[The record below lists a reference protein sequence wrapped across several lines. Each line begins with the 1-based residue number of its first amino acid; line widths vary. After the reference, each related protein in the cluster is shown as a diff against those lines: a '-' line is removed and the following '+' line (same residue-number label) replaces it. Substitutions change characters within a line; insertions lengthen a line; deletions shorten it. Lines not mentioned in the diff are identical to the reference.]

1 MQRLFQPSIGAGMMN
16 VEWIV
21 VSTIAALI
29 LGTGAV
35 SAQTYPIK
43 PIRIVVGF
51 APGGPADVMARLL
64 APKMT
69 AALGQSVV
77 VDNRPGAGG
86 TIAARAVSEA
96 EADGHTLLLGNTSTL
111 VISPLIYRNIGYDP
125 LRGFSPIA
133 RIGVTFNLM
142 IATPSFNVRTVQDI
156 IVYAKANPG
165 KLNYASAGVGT
176 PPHLI
181 GEMFKLRAG
190 INSVHIPYKGGGP
203 SLQALISGEAQY
215 SFENT
220 ATSLPPAQA
229 GLVRPIAVTGET
241 RSPQAPDV
249 PTMIESGLP
258 GFVSVS
264 FTGVVGPA
272 GMPAAVVTRLNAVI
286 NESLTSPEITAV
298 LVRQA
303 VDAKRETPAAFAAF
317 LTSELERLA
326 PIVQAA
332 GVVGE

>member
-1 MQRLFQPSIGAGMMN
+1 MMN

-51 APGGPADVMARLL
+51 APGGPADVMARLI
-64 APKMT
+64 APKMS

-133 RIGVTFNLM
+133 RVGVTSNLM
-142 IATPSFNVRTVQDI
+142 IATPSLNVRTVQDV

-190 INSVHIPYKGGGP
+190 INAVHIPYKGGGP

-241 RSPQAPDV
+241 RNPQAPDV

-286 NESLTSPEITAV
+286 NESLTSPEITTV
-298 LVRQA
+298 LMKQA

-317 LTSELERLA
+317 LASELERLA

>member
-1 MQRLFQPSIGAGMMN
+1 
-16 VEWIV
+16 
-21 VSTIAALI
+21 
-29 LGTGAV
+29 
-35 SAQTYPIK
+35 
-43 PIRIVVGF
+43 
-51 APGGPADVMARLL
+51 
-64 APKMT
+64 
-69 AALGQSVV
+69 V

-125 LRGFSPIA
+125 LKGFSPIA
-133 RIGVTFNLM
+133 RIGVTSNLM
-142 IATPSFNVRTVQDI
+142 IATPSFNATTVAAVI
-156 IVYAKANPG
+156 AHAKANPG

-190 INSVHIPYKGGGP
+190 IDAVHIPYKGGGP
-203 SLQALISGEAQY
+203 SLQALIAGEAQY

-220 ATSLPPAQA
+220 ATSLPAANA

-241 RSPQAPDV
+241 RSAQAPHV

-286 NESLTSPEITAV
+286 NESLKVPEVASVLTKQSVDVKNETSAE
-298 LVRQA
+298 
-303 VDAKRETPAAFAAF
+303 FAAF
-317 LTSELERLA
+317 LASELERLA
-326 PIVQAA
+326 PVVKAA

>member
-1 MQRLFQPSIGAGMMN
+1 MKALLLSAL
-16 VEWIV
+16 
-21 VSTIAALI
+21 AAASL
-29 LGTGAV
+29 AACPAN
-35 SAQTYPIK
+35 AQTYPTK
-43 PIRIVVGF
+43 PVRIVVGF
-51 APGGPADVMARLL
+51 APGGPADVMARLI
-64 APKMT
+64 APKLT

-86 TIAARAVSEA
+86 TIAARAVAES

-111 VISPLIYRNIGYDP
+111 VVSPLIYRNIGYDP
-125 LRGFSPIA
+125 LKAFSPIA
-133 RIGVTFNLM
+133 RIGVTSNLM
-142 IATPSFNVRTVQDI
+142 IATKNFNVKTVQDI
-156 IVYAKANPG
+156 IAYAKANPG

-181 GEMFKLRAG
+181 GEMFKLRAE
-190 INSVHIPYKGGGP
+190 IDVVHIPYKGGGP